1 MKKRPRKVVVYI
13 ATSADGYI
21 ARSDGDVGWL
31 EREGAAGD
39 YGLKRFL
46 RSIDTI
52 VWGRTTYEFALRHGG
67 LAIFG
72 KSIRHYVFTAR
83 GGAPRQM
90 GAEFVNEP
98 VTEFVQRLRLK
109 PGKNIW
115 LMGGARIIAS
125 FLDEGMVDEFMI
137 HVIPVLIGEGI
148 PLASPRPRTVPLIQE
163 STRTYADGV
172 IRLTYRTGRG
182 TERALRRGRRG
193 TEQ

>member
-1 MKKRPRKVVVYI
+1 VRKRPRKAVVYI
-13 ATSADGYI
+13 ATSADEYI

-31 EREGAAGD
+31 ERKSAAGN

-72 KSIRHYVFTAR
+72 KSIRNYVFTAR
-83 GGAPRQM
+83 GGVPPQM
-90 GAEFVNEP
+90 DVEFVNEP
-98 VTEFVQRLRLK
+98 VAEFVQRLCSK
-109 PGKNIW
+109 SGKNIW

-125 FLDEGMVDEFMI
+125 FLDEGMVDQFMI

-148 PLASPRPRTVPLIQE
+148 PLASPRPRTVPLILE

-172 IRLTYRTGRG
+172 IRLSYRTGADGQAHGVR
-182 TERALRRGRRG
+182 
-193 TEQ
+193 